1 MENFKLVR
9 IDEEY
14 CDYLRKFDS
23 KIPFNSNEKM
33 LRPFA
38 GILFEINDCEYFAPL
53 SSPKNK
59 HLIMNDCRFCSIG

>member
-23 KIPFNSNEKM
+23 KISFNSNEKM
-33 LRPFA
+33 L
-38 GILFEINDCEYFAPL
+38 
-53 SSPKNK
+53 
-59 HLIMNDCRFCSIG
+59 